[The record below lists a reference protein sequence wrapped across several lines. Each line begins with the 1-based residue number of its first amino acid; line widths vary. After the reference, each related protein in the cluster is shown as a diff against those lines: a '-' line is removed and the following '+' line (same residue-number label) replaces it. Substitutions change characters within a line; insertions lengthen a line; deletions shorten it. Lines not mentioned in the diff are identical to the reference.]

1 MKSHTSSLSTDRS
14 AFRQPRFW
22 QTWPRW
28 ALLLMAGI
36 PLAVLAGTLFSIRV
50 FNTAERIHTDVCGG
64 GDYSLEFYDYS
75 DGAGYVKLVDKA
87 GRSYG
92 RAEHSDADALRPVWA
107 EDCLSVTV
115 NTDQRRVRLA
125 VKP

>member
-1 MKSHTSSLSTDRS
+1 MKHHTSSLSTHRS

-28 ALLLMAGI
+28 IWLLLAGMPLALLAGS
-36 PLAVLAGTLFSIRV
+36 LLSSRA
-50 FNTAERIHTDVCGG
+50 FNTAELMHTDVCGG

-75 DGAGYVKLVDKA
+75 DGAGYVKLVDRA

-107 EDCLSVTV
+107 DDCLSVTV
-115 NTDQRRVRLA
+115 STDRHRVRLEA
-125 VKP
+125 KP

>member
-1 MKSHTSSLSTDRS
+1 MKSHTSSVSTHRA

-28 ALLLMAGI
+28 ALLL
-36 PLAVLAGTLFSIRV
+36 LAGMPMALLAGSLLSSRA
-50 FNTAERIHTDVCGG
+50 FNTAELMHTDVCGG
-64 GDYSLEFYDYS
+64 SDYSLEFYDYS
-75 DGAGYVKLVDKA
+75 DGAGYVKLVDQA

-107 EDCLSVTV
+107 DDCLSVTV
-115 NTDQRRVRLA
+115 STDRRRVRLE